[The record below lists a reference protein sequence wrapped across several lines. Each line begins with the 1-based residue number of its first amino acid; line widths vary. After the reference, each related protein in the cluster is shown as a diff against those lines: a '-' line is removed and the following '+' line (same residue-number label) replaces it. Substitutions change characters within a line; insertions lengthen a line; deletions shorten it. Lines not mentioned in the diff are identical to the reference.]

1 MNYPRY
7 VEVDLTA
14 KTVKVST
21 WKGSLTEGGQPI
33 WTVNSDLKGGPGREL
48 GEMGHLDSVVVS
60 ISKDGEEVGLFESDS
75 Q

>member
-21 WKGSLTEGGQPI
+21 WKGLLTEGGQPV
-33 WTVNSDLKGGPGREL
+33 WTVNSNLKGGPGREL
-48 GEMGHLDSVVVS
+48 GDMGHLDSVSVS
-60 ISKDGEEVGLFESDS
+60 ITKDGDEIAIFEAD
-75 Q
+75 